1 MRFYFLFGI
10 ACLSLLWEVSSQ
22 WSPRASDSEF
32 YRALGP
38 VSSFLAQRKARN
50 GLWPEPKTRNWV
62 CNRWLRPR
70 QRTAR
75 TYQRL
80 QTISSSIF
88 SGQRP
93 EKMLSRAK
101 ARDKEEEIPRKPPL
115 ASACRPTRKTNR
127 DFLQI
132 ASLSWARGVFSGI
145 QRELGLE
152 PEEEENLC
160 AEPSLEHVFFFFS
173 LDGLVTLW
181 LSRARVCLEAV
192 TKPRD
197 RDEISFVE
205 SRPETVSLDGQRID
219 KDYEIRF
226 AVRKL
231 ALGLS
236 LPILFT
242 RFARAHQRP

>member
-38 VSSFLAQRKARN
+38 VSSFLAFLWVRN

-88 SGQRP
+88 SGPRGRRRCCLGPKP
-93 EKMLSRAK
+93 ETRKRKSPENHLWPRAK
-101 ARDKEEEIPRKPPL
+101 ARHERRPAISFKSLVFRGPEVCFLGSKENSP
-115 ASACRPTRKTNR
+115 
-127 DFLQI
+127 
-132 ASLSWARGVFSGI
+132 SG
-145 QRELGLE
+145 
-152 PEEEENLC
+152 EEEENLC

-226 AVRKL
+226 AVKENWL
-231 ALGLS
+231 WVFLS
-236 LPILFT
+236 RGHL
-242 RFARAHQRP
+242 

>member
-1 MRFYFLFGI
+1 MECEDRNQTIDNFPKTKTMRFYFLFGI

-38 VSSFLAQRKARN
+38 VSSFLAFLWVRN

-93 EKMLSRAK
+93 EKILSRAL
-101 ARDKEEEIPRKPPL
+101 ARDKGRGNPQKTTSGLGLQADTKDKPRFGFKSLVFRGPEVVFWDPKRTRAQARGRRKPL
-115 ASACRPTRKTNR
+115 CRAFT
-127 DFLQI
+127 
-132 ASLSWARGVFSGI
+132 
-145 QRELGLE
+145 
-152 PEEEENLC
+152 
-160 AEPSLEHVFFFFS
+160 
-173 LDGLVTLW
+173 
-181 LSRARVCLEAV
+181 RARFLLLLFGWFGH
-192 TKPRD
+192 T
-197 RDEISFVE
+197 
-205 SRPETVSLDGQRID
+205 
-219 KDYEIRF
+219 
-226 AVRKL
+226 L
-231 ALGLS
+231 ALESQSMLGS
-236 LPILFT
+236 SDQTPGP
-242 RFARAHQRP
+242 R

>member
-38 VSSFLAQRKARN
+38 VSSFLAFLWVRN
-50 GLWPEPKTRNWV
+50 GLWQEPKTRNWV

-127 DFLQI
+127 DFKGKI

-145 QRELGLE
+145 QRELALRRGRRK
-152 PEEEENLC
+152 PLC
-160 AEPSLEHVFFFFS
+160 
-173 LDGLVTLW
+173 
-181 LSRARVCLEAV
+181 RA
-192 TKPRD
+192 
-197 RDEISFVE
+197 
-205 SRPETVSLDGQRID
+205 
-219 KDYEIRF
+219 
-226 AVRKL
+226 
-231 ALGLS
+231 
-236 LPILFT
+236 
-242 RFARAHQRP
+242 FARARFCLLYTSPSPRD

>member
-38 VSSFLAQRKARN
+38 VSSFLAFLWARN

-88 SGQRP
+88 SGLKP

-132 ASLSWARGVFSGI
+132 ASLSWARGCFLGPDEWRMNPYKGRGFIFQSSGI
-145 QRELGLE
+145 QRELAFRRGRRK
-152 PEEEENLC
+152 PLC
-160 AEPSLEHVFFFFS
+160 RATLEHVFFFFS

-205 SRPETVSLDGQRID
+205 SRPRVPRL
-219 KDYEIRF
+219 
-226 AVRKL
+226 
-231 ALGLS
+231 
-236 LPILFT
+236 
-242 RFARAHQRP
+242 

>member
-1 MRFYFLFGI
+1 MECEDRNQTIDNFPKPKTMRFYFLFGI

-50 GLWPEPKTRNWV
+50 GLWLWPKTRNWV

-132 ASLSWARGVFSGI
+132 ASLSWARGCF
-145 QRELGLE
+145 LGSKE
-152 PEEEENLC
+152 NSPEGEEEENLC

-192 TKPRD
+192 TKPLS
-197 RDEISFVE
+197 RDE
-205 SRPETVSLDGQRID
+205 
-219 KDYEIRF
+219 
-226 AVRKL
+226 
-231 ALGLS
+231 
-236 LPILFT
+236 T
-242 RFARAHQRP
+242 R

>member
-115 ASACRPTRKTNR
+115 ASGQSPTRKTTR
-127 DFLQI
+127 DFFI
-132 ASLSWARGVFSGI
+132 KSLVFRGPEVVFWDPKRTRLRARKKKTFVPSLRSSTFSSSSLWMVWSHSGS
-145 QRELGLE
+145 RE
-152 PEEEENLC
+152 PEY
-160 AEPSLEHVFFFFS
+160 A
-173 LDGLVTLW
+173 W
-181 LSRARVCLEAV
+181 
-192 TKPRD
+192 K
-197 RDEISFVE
+197 
-205 SRPETVSLDGQRID
+205 Q
-219 KDYEIRF
+219 
-226 AVRKL
+226 
-231 ALGLS
+231 
-236 LPILFT
+236 
-242 RFARAHQRP
+242 

>member
-50 GLWPEPKTRNWV
+50 GLWPRPKTRNWV

-127 DFLQI
+127 DFLFK
-132 ASLSWARGVFSGI
+132 SLVFRGPEVVFWDPKRTRLRARKKKTFVPSLRSSTFSSSSLWMVWSHSGS
-145 QRELGLE
+145 RE
-152 PEEEENLC
+152 PEY
-160 AEPSLEHVFFFFS
+160 A
-173 LDGLVTLW
+173 W
-181 LSRARVCLEAV
+181 
-192 TKPRD
+192 K
-197 RDEISFVE
+197 
-205 SRPETVSLDGQRID
+205 Q
-219 KDYEIRF
+219 
-226 AVRKL
+226 
-231 ALGLS
+231 
-236 LPILFT
+236 
-242 RFARAHQRP
+242 

>member
-1 MRFYFLFGI
+1 MKIETRPLTTSQSQRPCDSTFFLESH
-10 ACLSLLWEVSSQ
+10 ACLCFGKLVVNGRRGRAIASFIAPSAQFLHF
-22 WSPRASDSEF
+22 SP
-32 YRALGP
+32 
-38 VSSFLAQRKARN
+38 SFWARN
-50 GLWPEPKTRNWV
+50 GLWLWPKIRNWV

-115 ASACRPTRKTNR
+115 ASACRPTRKTTR

-132 ASLSWARGVFSGI
+132 ASLSWARGGFLGSKENSPSG
-145 QRELGLE
+145 
-152 PEEEENLC
+152 EEEENLC

-205 SRPETVSLDGQRID
+205 SRPRVPRL
-219 KDYEIRF
+219 
-226 AVRKL
+226 
-231 ALGLS
+231 
-236 LPILFT
+236 
-242 RFARAHQRP
+242 

>member
-132 ASLSWARGVFSGI
+132 ASLSWARGCF
-145 QRELGLE
+145 LG
-152 PEEEENLC
+152 ENGRPLGR
-160 AEPSLEHVFFFFS
+160 APGSTKWVFFFQFR
-173 LDGLVTLW
+173 G
-181 LSRARVCLEAV
+181 E
-192 TKPRD
+192 P
-197 RDEISFVE
+197 
-205 SRPETVSLDGQRID
+205 G
-219 KDYEIRF
+219 
-226 AVRKL
+226 
-231 ALGLS
+231 
-236 LPILFT
+236 
-242 RFARAHQRP
+242 ARAS

>member
-132 ASLSWARGVFSGI
+132 ASLSWARGCFLGSKENSG
-145 QRELGLE
+145 
-152 PEEEENLC
+152 
-160 AEPSLEHVFFFFS
+160 F
-173 LDGLVTLW
+173 
-181 LSRARVCLEAV
+181 RARGRR
-192 TKPRD
+192 KPLCR
-197 RDEISFVE
+197 
-205 SRPETVSLDGQRID
+205 
-219 KDYEIRF
+219 
-226 AVRKL
+226 A
-231 ALGLS
+231 
-236 LPILFT
+236 
-242 RFARAHQRP
+242 FARARFLLLLFGWFGHTLALESQSMLGSSDQTPGPR

>member
-50 GLWPEPKTRNWV
+50 GLWPRPKTRNWV

-132 ASLSWARGVFSGI
+132 ASLSWARGCFLGSKENSGSSPRKKKTFVPSLHSSTFSSSSLWMVWSHSGS
-145 QRELGLE
+145 RE
-152 PEEEENLC
+152 PEY
-160 AEPSLEHVFFFFS
+160 A
-173 LDGLVTLW
+173 W
-181 LSRARVCLEAV
+181 
-192 TKPRD
+192 K
-197 RDEISFVE
+197 
-205 SRPETVSLDGQRID
+205 Q
-219 KDYEIRF
+219 
-226 AVRKL
+226 
-231 ALGLS
+231 
-236 LPILFT
+236 
-242 RFARAHQRP
+242 